1 VDRRLILFLLVAS
14 NLLWAGTYVA
24 GKVTL
29 HSLSPVELNAARFTL
44 AGLLFLPFLLRSQL
58 DLTRERLLRLA
69 WLCLFGFVLNKA
81 AEFSGLALTT
91 ASDTALLIAAEG
103 LFTALFGWLLL
114 RENLD
119 WRSVLGMGLSVI
131 GVYLVVQ
138 RGLHWPALDG
148 GTRVIGDL
156 LVMAALALEAVYS
169 VLGKVETERSPAV
182 VVTGACV
189 IGSLSVWLPAAAVN
203 LTITGVPS
211 LGLGAVAGLLYLAI
225 AGTFLAYLGW
235 IVALRHVD
243 ATVAAPMLFLQPL
256 AGTLLAVLLLHER
269 VLPITIIGGVL
280 IIAGISIVSTKRA
293 QAEGVVISTE
303 VVG

>member
-1 VDRRLILFLLVAS
+1 MDRRLTLFLLVAS

-24 GKVTL
+24 GKVAL
-29 HSLSPVELNAARFTL
+29 HALSPAELNAVRFTL
-44 AGLLFLPFLLRSQL
+44 AGLLFLPLLVRSRL
-58 DLTRERLLRLA
+58 DLTRERLIRLA

-81 AEFSGLALTT
+81 AEFSGLVLTT

-114 RENLD
+114 RETLD
-119 WRSVLGMGLSVI
+119 RRSVLGMGLSAV

-138 RGLHWPALDG
+138 RGLHWPALG
-148 GTRVIGDL
+148 SGTRVAGDL
-156 LVMAALALEAVYS
+156 LVVAALALEAVYS
-169 VLGKVETERSPAV
+169 VLGKSESERSPAA

-189 IGSLSVWLPAAAVN
+189 IGSLAVWLPAAAVN
-203 LTITGVPS
+203 VAITGLPS
-211 LGLGAVAGLLYLAI
+211 PGPGAVIGVLYLAV

-243 ATVAAPMLFLQPL
+243 ATVAAPTLFLQPL
-256 AGTLLAVLLLHER
+256 AGTLLAVLLLHDR
-269 VLPITIIGGVL
+269 ILPITLVGGVL
-280 IIAGISIVSTKRA
+280 IIAGIWVVSSRRV
-293 QAEGVVISTE
+293 QAEGVIISTE